1 MLMCNFF
8 IFQHFVEDF
17 YAYACERCFSSFGI
31 TVILALENELKSVPL
46 CFIFLKEIVLFLP
59 WMIGRVF
66 QHNYMIPE
74 FYCWKVSSYELSLI
88 DTRLLRLLIYEDAI
102 VVYAYKEMYPL
113 DLIPQ
118 NKVYVISLSTAPSRV
133 FLWSWTLDLTT
144 PIEQA
149 LYRQAMSPARW
160 LLGLVTHSEVLYCT
174 MSCWDSVPCSNLLSS
189 WFWAVIISLDPPP
202 SSIVLSCH
210 LLSKSTNSL
219 YIFFNL

>member
-31 TVILALENELKSVPL
+31 TVILALENELKSVPP

-118 NKVYVISLSTAPSRV
+118 NKVYVISFSTAPIPCIPLVLNPGPHHTYRAS
-133 FLWSWTLDLTT
+133 TL
-144 PIEQA
+144 
-149 LYRQAMSPARW
+149 
-160 LLGLVTHSEVLYCT
+160 
-174 MSCWDSVPCSNLLSS
+174 
-189 WFWAVIISLDPPP
+189 PP
-202 SSIVLSCH
+202 SYVPSSMTPRARDTFWGSILH
-210 LLSKSTNSL
+210 HELLRFCSL
-219 YIFFNL
+219 